1 MNNIARIYRDDCRR
15 LFANVVSVIIAA
27 GLVVMP
33 SIFAWY
39 NVIACWNVFDNTGN
53 LTVAVANADEG
64 YQSDLVPLRV
74 NVGEQVVS
82 ALRANDQIDWVI
94 TTEDDA
100 VDGARSGRY
109 YAAVVIPPEFSR
121 DMLTFYAEDS
131 EHAKI
136 IYYANEKKSAIAPKI
151 TDRGADTVS
160 YQVNEVFA
168 ETLSEVALG
177 VAESFSRLAD
187 EGDLDGRVADVAD
200 HARSLADS
208 AERASSVLG
217 LYSSLAQTARDL
229 VDGSAALAASARAGI
244 DGASD
249 AAGQGI
255 AAARTAAD
263 ALRSSGTGLSDALA
277 ASSAAFDAAAGSVD
291 GVFDAMSGSTATSAA
306 HLRERAQALDA
317 QVGAYRDLAAHL
329 RELAASAPE
338 VEQAALEHAAQG
350 MDAVAELVV
359 SMQGNLRAAAD
370 KLEAGDAAAQADREA
385 ARQQA
390 AEARDRI
397 DALKADF
404 DEHLGPELDQL
415 AADSATLADGLET
428 ALGKLDAAGG
438 ELAASAGSA
447 GESLDAASAKIDEA
461 AAGLAGAASQ
471 LREMADAV
479 DAALAAGDPQALR
492 DVLNADAQALSS
504 ALAAPVA
511 VERVAVFPAENFGS
525 AMAPLYT
532 TLALFIGSLLILVV
546 VKPTVSARDQADLRD
561 PKPRQLFLGRFGVMA
576 LLSLAQT
583 TLMGLGNLFFLQV
596 QAAHPWL
603 LMLCFWTAGLVFTFL
618 IYALVAAFA
627 NLGKAMAVLL
637 LIVQV
642 TGCGGS
648 FPLQLLPGFVQALSP
663 WLPATHV
670 VNAMRAAMMGTYG
683 TDYWVQ
689 MGQLML
695 FVVPAALIGLVL
707 RRPLARF
714 MAWYVEQVESSKLV
728 G

>member
-1 MNNIARIYRDDCRR
+1 MNNIARIFRDDCRR

-249 AAGQGI
+249 AASQGI
-255 AAARTAAD
+255 AAARTAAS

-329 RELAASAPE
+329 RELAAGAPE
-338 VEQAALEHAAQG
+338 AEQAALEHAAQG
-350 MDAVAELVV
+350 MDAVADLVV
-359 SMQGNLRAAAD
+359 SMQGNLRSAAD

-683 TDYWVQ
+683 ADYWVQ

>member
-1 MNNIARIYRDDCRR
+1 MNNIARIFRDDCRR

-187 EGDLDGRVADVAD
+187 EGDLDGRVADLAD
-200 HARSLADS
+200 HARGLADS

-255 AAARTAAD
+255 AAARTAAN

-317 QVGAYRDLAAHL
+317 QVGAYRDLAVHL
-329 RELAASAPE
+329 RELAAGAPE
-338 VEQAALEHAAQG
+338 AEQAALEHAAQG

-683 TDYWVQ
+683 ADYWVQ

>member
-1 MNNIARIYRDDCRR
+1 MNNIARIFRDDCRR

-187 EGDLDGRVADVAD
+187 EGNLDGRVADVAD

-249 AAGQGI
+249 AASQGI
-255 AAARTAAD
+255 AAARTAAS

-329 RELAASAPE
+329 RELAAGAPE
-338 VEQAALEHAAQG
+338 AEQAALEHAAQG
-350 MDAVAELVV
+350 MDAVADLVV
-359 SMQGNLRAAAD
+359 SMQGNLRSAAD

-648 FPLQLLPGFVQALSP
+648 FPLQLLPEFIQQLSP

-670 VNAMRAAMMGTYG
+670 VNAMRAAMMGG
-683 TDYWVQ
+683 WGNDFWVQ
-689 MGQLML
+689 MGDLAL
-695 FVVPAALIGLVL
+695 FLIPAALLGLVL
-707 RRPLARF
+707 RKPLAKF
-714 MAWYVEQVESSKLV
+714 MNWYVEQVESSKLV

>member
-1 MNNIARIYRDDCRR
+1 MNNIARIFRDDCRR

-306 HLRERAQALDA
+306 HLRELAQALDA

>member
-1 MNNIARIYRDDCRR
+1 MNNIARIFRDDCRR